1 MEVFPTDIQKI
12 ILSFTSHTNVP
23 YNVYAELVKAEMHLR
38 WFSDSYVYLGPFV
51 DTGYQ
56 PRQTRLKKLPK
67 FIVKLFPY
75 GMDWRQII
83 CRRILCWELVG
94 EAEKKI
100 RLQMLG
106 KKYDFGCMFFG
117 FWIEWLTKLGYYP
130 CDRNGTPVPY
140 DDPVAPIIRHTSRVS
155 YAPDPIWP
163 PRHTTR
169 PGDPL
174 ADPGDP

>member
-38 WFSDSYVYLGPFV
+38 WFSDAYVYLGPFV

-67 FIVKLFPY
+67 FIVNLFPY

-94 EAEKKI
+94 EAAK
-100 RLQMLG
+100 LG
-106 KKYDFGCMFFG
+106 KYDMHCMFFS
-117 FWIEWLTKLGYYP
+117 FWIEWTTKLGYYP
-130 CDRNGTPVPY
+130 YDRNGNPVPY
-140 DDPVAPIIRHTSRVS
+140 DHPVAPTIRHTSRVS
-155 YAPDPIWP
+155 YAPDPMYP

-169 PGDPL
+169 QADQEP
-174 ADPGDP
+174 DPGGQ